1 MRAAY
6 VNMSDPAH
14 HCPGSFVET
23 NKGVGRLCVADS
35 AGSGCFSHTFRV
47 VGPEYSQVCGRVVAY
62 QESTPNGFFAF
73 HINPSLTINDVYM
86 DGISLTHGEPRQ
98 HVWSF
103 VAALDETGTHLSAC
117 RCSNLHNI
125 DNGATVP
132 PFIGEH
138 YFCDTGSRGTVSF
151 QFYEEDPLWD
161 GSGCGQSSSCCSY
174 NDPPWFLRQL
184 SSPTADGLEMRVCRD
199 AAATNENTPFQV
211 VELYVR

>member
-1 MRAAY
+1 MLICLTQPTTVR
-6 VNMSDPAH
+6 
-14 HCPGSFVET
+14 
-23 NKGVGRLCVADS
+23 GVLWRRIRVLDVSVLLTQQDLVVSRTRFPWWVQSTVRCV
-35 AGSGCFSHTFRV
+35 G
-47 VGPEYSQVCGRVVAY
+47 VCVVAY

-73 HINPSLTINDVYM
+73 HINPSLTINDVYI

-117 RCSNLHNI
+117 HCSNLHNI